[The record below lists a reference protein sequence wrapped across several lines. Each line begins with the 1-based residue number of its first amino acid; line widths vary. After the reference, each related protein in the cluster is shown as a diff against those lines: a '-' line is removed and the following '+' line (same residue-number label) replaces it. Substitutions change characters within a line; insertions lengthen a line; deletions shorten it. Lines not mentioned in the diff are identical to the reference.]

1 MAKKKIKLALI
12 GCGGNM
18 RNAHVPRIQ
27 ADGKVDLVGVAD
39 PVEGQAR
46 LLMEKWGS
54 EIPWFTDFRKM
65 IREAAPDAIAIS
77 SPHSMHYEQASHCL
91 RKGLHVLI
99 EKPLTTTSRHAR
111 SLISLSEKHKRL
123 LVVSY
128 QRHFLAPHMF
138 ARELVRKGE
147 LGEIRGIVSY
157 VTQNWEGVKGWRLV
171 PELSGGGMFMDT
183 GSHLVAATL
192 WITGLQPSEV
202 SALLDNAG
210 QDVDINTV
218 VSIRFKNGAVGTLNT
233 FGNASRHDE
242 RVAIHGNKGCLV
254 FHLHQ
259 WGIRSVLLN
268 DEPIEIPKRIRESSP
283 DAEFFKWIRN
293 GGKGYEPPD
302 FALQVS
308 RLTEAVYKS
317 VAGKRPVK
325 VR

>member
-1 MAKKKIKLALI
+1 MEKKKIKLALI

-18 RNAHVPRIQ
+18 RNAHIPRIQ
-27 ADGKVDLVGVAD
+27 ADGKVDLVGIAD
-39 PVEGQAR
+39 PVEEQAQ

-54 EIPWFTDFRKM
+54 DVPWFADYKKM
-65 IREAAPDAIAIS
+65 IRETTPDAIAIS

-91 RKGLHVLI
+91 KKGLHVLI

-111 SLISLSEKHKRL
+111 SLISLSEREKRL

-128 QRHFLAPHMF
+128 QRHFLAPHIY
-138 ARELVRKGE
+138 ARELVQKGE

-157 VTQNWEGVKGWRLV
+157 VTQNWSNIKGWRLV

-192 WITGLQPSEV
+192 WITGLQPAEV
-202 SALLDNAG
+202 SAFLDNA
-210 QDVDINTV
+210 DKEVDINAV
-218 VSIRFKNGAVGTLNT
+218 VSIRFENGAVGTLNT

-242 RVAIHGNKGCLV
+242 RIAIHGSKGCLV

-259 WGIRSVLLN
+259 WGIKSVLLN
-268 DEPIEIPKRIRESSP
+268 DEPVEIPNRIRESSP
-283 DAEFFKWIRN
+283 DADFFKWIRN
-293 GGKGYEPPD
+293 GGKGYESPD

-317 VAGKRPVK
+317 VEQQKPVK